1 MAVTVRA
8 MLRLFNER
16 GIASLNAQPSEIFY
30 GVLRLMFPAVPCYKK
45 VINKVQIG
53 YNNKL
58 NEYAQLGI
66 PFDGIFAWEVMSPGT
81 KQL

>member
-45 VINKVQIG
+45 VINKV
-53 YNNKL
+53 
-58 NEYAQLGI
+58 
-66 PFDGIFAWEVMSPGT
+66 
-81 KQL
+81 